1 MTGDPFGTVPV
12 AALVVIAVLGVVLA
26 GVVSALE
33 SSLARLSRAAVDDLV
48 EEGRRHADEV
58 HALVTH
64 RSRTNLSLRG
74 TRTFLQV
81 VVAVSTTLALVH
93 PDLPWWA
100 IALIAVA
107 VVGIVQFVA
116 ISVIPLRLSTR
127 NPEGIALGGARL
139 ATRLVRASH
148 LADPLIRL
156 VRSRL
161 PQPTQTEAEA
171 RQEMADDLRE
181 MVDQVG
187 ETEGFEDEDREMLR
201 SVFELGHTV
210 VREVMVPRTDMVT
223 VDADLSA
230 RKSLRLFVRSGFSRI
245 PVIGDDVDDV
255 RGILYFK
262 DVVQRLETRGNEP
275 ELVAEQMMRPAEF
288 TIESKPADDLLRQ
301 MQEEHFHLALVV
313 DEYGGISGLV
323 TLEDIIE
330 ELVGE
335 VTDEHDRNVVEPEEF
350 SPGVWRVPSRFPLGE
365 LGELLG
371 LELED
376 EDVDSVGGLL
386 GKAIGRVPL
395 PGARGDLLGVHME
408 AEGSRGRRRQVGTV
422 LCSPSPE
429 PAEASIAPGDD
440 RAGVDHSG
448 RDHHGQ
454 DRSGRDRS
462 SRDRAEH
469 SPTSTDAHG
478 QEQR

>member
-12 AALVVIAVLGVVLA
+12 AALVVIALVAVVLA
-26 GVVSALE
+26 GAVAAVE
-33 SSLARLSRAAVDDLV
+33 SSLARLSHAAVEDLV
-48 EEGRRHADEV
+48 EEDRHHSRELL
-58 HALVTH
+58 ALVDQ
-64 RSRTNLSLRG
+64 RARANLSLRG
-74 TRTFLQV
+74 TRTLLQV

-107 VVGIVQFVA
+107 VVGIAQFLAVSVVA
-116 ISVIPLRLSTR
+116 LRLSTR
-127 NPEGIALGGARL
+127 DPEGIALWGARM

-148 LADPLIRL
+148 LSDPLIRL

-201 SVFELGHTV
+201 SVFELGHTM

-223 VDADLSA
+223 VDADLTA
-230 RKSLRLFVRSGFSRI
+230 RKALRLFVRSGFSRI

-255 RGILYFK
+255 RGILFFK
-262 DVVQRLETRGNEP
+262 DVVQRLETRGTEP
-275 ELVAEQMMRPAEF
+275 ELSAEQMMRPAEF
-288 TIESKPADDLLRQ
+288 TVETKPADDLLRQ
-301 MQEEHFHLALVV
+301 MQEEHFHMALVV

-323 TLEDIIE
+323 TLEDVIE

-335 VTDEHDRNVVEPEEF
+335 LTDEHDRNVVEPEEV

-371 LELED
+371 LEVDD

-395 PGARGDLLGVHME
+395 PGAQGDLLGVHME
-408 AEGSRGRRRQVGTV
+408 AEGARGRRRQVGTV
-422 LCSPSPE
+422 LCSRSPE
-429 PAEASIAPGDD
+429 PGASGPGGSGGDKDTAGSTAGDRHPTTSDHAPG
-440 RAGVDHSG
+440 
-448 RDHHGQ
+448 
-454 DRSGRDRS
+454 
-462 SRDRAEH
+462 
-469 SPTSTDAHG
+469 
-478 QEQR
+478 QE